1 MSRNIN
7 FGVIGCGLIG
17 KKRIQA
23 GCKIGTLRG
32 VADVDLDRAK
42 QFEAPSV
49 RVYQSWHDLVSSD
62 EIDAVIIATRHDL
75 LAEISTT
82 AINHSKH
89 VFVEKPGARSVNEL
103 LEVSNALKNAP
114 VTYRVGYNHRFH
126 RSAQKAKS
134 IIDNLGLGKLMFVRG
149 RYGHGGRIGYDKE
162 WRANPAIS
170 GGGEL
175 IDQGVH
181 LIDLSRW
188 FLGNEFVSVN
198 GSNRTYFW
206 DMPVEDNVF
215 MLLESEKSETAFLHA
230 SCTEWKNL
238 FSMEVYGETGKLT
251 LEGLGGSYGTETL
264 KWYKMSPEM
273 GPPVTECWEYP
284 MADNS
289 WQLELQSFFDD
300 IASDATSGP
309 NIHDAIQNL
318 EVVRSLYETS

>member
-32 VADVDLDRAK
+32 VADIDLDRAK
-42 QFEAPSV
+42 QFATPSV
-49 RVYQSWHDLVSSD
+49 RVYQSWYDLVSSD

-75 LAEISTT
+75 LAEISIA

-89 VFVEKPGARSVNEL
+89 VFVEKPGARSVDEL
-103 LEVSNALKNAP
+103 LEVSNALKSVP

-134 IIDNLGLGKLMFVRG
+134 IIKQSGLGKLMFVRG

-162 WRANPAIS
+162 WRADPAMS

-188 FLGNEFVSVN
+188 FLGNEFVAVN

-318 EVVRSLYETS
+318 EVVKRLYETS